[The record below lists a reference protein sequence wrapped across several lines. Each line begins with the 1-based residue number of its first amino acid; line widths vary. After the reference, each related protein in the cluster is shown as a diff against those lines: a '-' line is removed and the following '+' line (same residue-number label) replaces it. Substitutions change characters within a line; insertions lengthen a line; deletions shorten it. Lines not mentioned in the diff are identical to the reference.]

1 MHEPIDCPI
10 NVQVAQLRSAQE
22 EAIRRVASCELQDA
36 ISRTRI
42 GTLEDKIKQMVLS
55 AEFEPV
61 KWMVYG
67 IASTTLAA
75 VLTAL
80 VAGVLSST
88 PRLLH

>member
-67 IASTTLAA
+67 IVSTTLAA

-80 VAGVLSST
+80 VAGVLSSA